1 MCEKFCFCLRTNWK
15 QFYDYQL
22 ILYMV
27 HRRITYVNCSVKVL
41 VAAKTVYFGVGGG
54 VRQFEEV
61 VRKEGL
67 NVETVMSYEEGVKRE
82 ILKIVL

>member
-1 MCEKFCFCLRTNWK
+1 M
-15 QFYDYQL
+15 
-22 ILYMV
+22 
-27 HRRITYVNCSVKVL
+27 KVL